1 MYLISQELINQ
12 FADISGD
19 RNPIHVDVE
28 TANKTKFGGTIA
40 HGALLIAL
48 LSAELAKQYPGVVLG
63 SLGMEF
69 YKPVKSGSVIEFY
82 MTTTESGNVSVE
94 VMVGPARVA
103 CGHAK
108 LHFPKVK

>member
-1 MYLISQELINQ
+1 MYFISQELINQ

-19 RNPIHVDVE
+19 HNPIHVDVE

-63 SLGMEF
+63 KIGMEF
-69 YKPVKSGSVIEFY
+69 YKPVKSGSTVHFVVSVDEL
-82 MTTTESGNVSVE
+82 GNVSVE
-94 VMVGPARVA
+94 VMVGTARVA
-103 CGHAK
+103 QAYAK